1 MEQIEHYDVIIV
13 GGAMAG
19 CTLALALSAQTQGKM
34 RIALL
39 EKQAPQQHQQSGFD
53 ARCIALSAGSCQQ
66 LAQLNLP
73 NQQSLWQQISPLA
86 CPIEHIHVSDKGH
99 SGLVEFHADEF
110 QLKQLGAVVALQPVG
125 EILLTAIKQY
135 ANIDYFSPVEVEQ
148 IHFDQVRVKI
158 SLKNHR
164 TLSCQLIIGADGT
177 QSLVAKS
184 ANIAINKLRDYQQ
197 TAIITNIQA
206 QQPHQQ
212 RAFERFTA
220 QGPLALL
227 PMQENLMSLV
237 WCVKSP
243 DELMA
248 LSNEE
253 FLARL
258 QQQFGWRLGKLQ
270 QCGKRFAYPLALYQA
285 SQHIHHR
292 TALVGNAAQTLH
304 PIAGQGF
311 NLGMRDVICLAK
323 LLSQAFMQGQDLGT
337 YSLLSQYEKARQGDQ
352 TRLINLTNG
361 LVSLFANELLPLQIG
376 RNLGLMAMA
385 QSHLLKQQ
393 FIKPALGSVDNSL
406 YI

>member
-19 CTLALALSAQTQGKM
+19 CTLALALSAQTQGTM

-53 ARCIALSAGSCQQ
+53 ARCIALSAGTCQQ
-66 LAQLNLP
+66 LAWLTLP
-73 NQQSLWQQISPLA
+73 NTQSLWQQMSPLA

-110 QLKQLGAVVALQPVG
+110 QLKQLGAVVALQPIG
-125 EILLTAIKQY
+125 EILLAAIKHY
-135 ANIDYFSPVEVEQ
+135 DNIDYFSPMDIAQ
-148 IHFDQVRVKI
+148 IQFDKERVKI

-184 ANIAINKLRDYQQ
+184 ANIAINKVRDYQQ
-197 TAIITNIQA
+197 TAIITNLQV

-220 QGPLALL
+220 EGPLALL
-227 PMQENLMSLV
+227 PMTDNLMSLV
-237 WCVKSP
+237 WCVKDP
-243 DELMA
+243 QYLMGLTDDA
-248 LSNEE
+248 

-258 QQQFGWRLGKLQ
+258 QQHFGWRLGKLQ

-292 TALVGNAAQTLH
+292 TALIGNAAQTLH

-337 YSLLSQYEKARQGDQ
+337 YALLKQYEKARQADQ
-352 TRLINLTNG
+352 TQLINLTDG
-361 LVSLFANELLPLQIG
+361 LVSLFANTLLPLQIG

-385 QSHLLKQQ
+385 QSHLLKQH
-393 FIKPALGSVDNSL
+393 FIKPTLGWL
-406 YI
+406 AQ

>member
-86 CPIEHIHVSDKGH
+86 CPIAHIHVSDKGH
-99 SGLVEFHADEF
+99 SGLVEFHANEF

-135 ANIDYFSPVEVEQ
+135 ANIDYFSPVEIEQ
-148 IHFDQVRVKI
+148 IQFDQVRVKI

-197 TAIITNIQA
+197 TAIITNIQT

-248 LSNEE
+248 LSDEE
-253 FLARL
+253 FLVRL

-323 LLSQAFMQGQDLGT
+323 LLSQAFIQGQDLGT
-337 YSLLSQYEKARQGDQ
+337 YSLLNEYENARQGDQ

-376 RNLGLMAMA
+376 RNLGLITMA

-393 FIKPALGSVDNSL
+393 FIKPALGWL
-406 YI
+406 E